1 VPRTPARS
9 PARPDPNALPDPL
22 RLPWRPPGAPGP
34 APDPR
39 SEAGWAAGLP
49 DASAGERRLIEAQ
62 IGRDVRGSVAVAA
75 RCRYG
80 LPVVVRTAPLL
91 PDGTPF
97 PTLYWLACPAARV
110 AAGRLEAAGWNTAL
124 SERVATDPDLAAAHA
139 AAHAA
144 YLAQRDT
151 MAPLPGNPGV
161 GGLPGRVKCLHAL
174 YAHQAATGVNP
185 IGRIVSQVIDPIDC
199 PGPCATLDPARAAV
213 AGDGSPAVHS
223 PGAETVR
230 LAALDVGTNSTRLL
244 VADVAGGV
252 IVAEHAREMVITRL
266 GKGVDQTGRF
276 DPAALARTLEVLAAY
291 ADTCR
296 RLGVERRRLVA
307 TSATRDAAD
316 RQLFLD
322 GVRDLLGVEAEV
334 LTGQAEAAAT
344 YRGATAG
351 GVRRGD
357 AGPRTEASDLDG
369 GQPTLVVDIG
379 GGSTELIFGHGAI
392 SRAMVSL
399 DIGCVRL
406 FERHLH
412 TDPPTA
418 AEVAALRADVAA
430 HLARVA
436 GVLDPAAAR
445 RVVGVAGTV
454 TTLTAIALGL
464 DTYDP
469 QRIHHATL
477 DASEIAA
484 TTGRLAAMTVAERAS
499 LPVMAKGREDV
510 IVAGALLLDELVRR
524 FHLRKVVASET
535 DILDGVLLGLAEG
548 PHGG

>member
-1 VPRTPARS
+1 VPRTPTRS
-9 PARPDPNALPDPL
+9 PARPDPTALPDPK
-22 RLPWRPPGAPGP
+22 RLPWRPAGT
-34 APDPR
+34 PDPR
-39 SEAGWAAGLP
+39 AEAGWAAALP
-49 DASAGERRLIEAQ
+49 EAGAAERRLIEAQ
-62 IGRDVRGSVAVAA
+62 IGRDVRGSVAVAS

-110 AAGRLEAAGWNTAL
+110 AVGRLEAAGWNAEL
-124 SERVATDPDLAAAHA
+124 SERVAAEPELAAAHA
-139 AAHAA
+139 AAHAS
-144 YLAQRDT
+144 YLAQRDA

-174 YAHQAATGVNP
+174 YAHQSATGADPV
-185 IGRIVSQVIDPIDC
+185 GRIVSQVVDPIDC
-199 PGPCATLDPARAAV
+199 PGPCVNPHPAGSAADRRA
-213 AGDGSPAVHS
+213 GT
-223 PGAETVR
+223 ETVR

-244 VADVAGGV
+244 VADVAGGA

-266 GKGVDQTGRF
+266 GKGVDHSGRF
-276 DPAALARTLEVLAAY
+276 DPAALARTLEVLAGY
-291 ADTCR
+291 AATCR

-316 RQLFLD
+316 RQVFLD
-322 GVRDLLGVEAEV
+322 GVRDLLGVEPEV
-334 LTGQAEAAAT
+334 LTGQAEAAAA

-351 GVRRGD
+351 
-357 AGPRTEASDLDG
+357 LDG
-369 GQPTLVVDIG
+369 DQPTLVVDIG
-379 GGSTELIFGHGAI
+379 GGSTELILGDGTT

-412 TDPPTA
+412 GDPPTA

-436 GVLDPAAAR
+436 GVLDPAAAS

-454 TTLTAIALGL
+454 TTVTAIALGL

-469 QRIHHATL
+469 RRIHRATVA
-477 DASEIAA
+477 ASEIAA
-484 TTGRLAAMTVAERAS
+484 AADKLAAMTVAERAA

-510 IVAGALLLDELVRR
+510 IAAGALLLDELVRM
-524 FHLRKVVASET
+524 FHVRNVVASET

-548 PHGG
+548 THGG